1 MPRAD
6 RQVTEGRG
14 DFMKS
19 IHFTSAINLTA
30 SGKQRRF
37 QINAYSGGLLVV
49 GGFEHPVVVDLSG
62 LDTTNAIP
70 ILIDHR
76 SDVEATLG
84 LTDRIENN
92 GRSLTLGGPITGQ
105 SALAVQVLAQSAAG
119 HIWQASIGASVVE
132 SENIAAGVSVNLNG
146 QKFTGPVIV
155 ARRSILKETSVLPM
169 GADSST
175 SVNLAAKAVALKGS
189 LHMSFSEWL
198 VSLGIAEGSLT
209 SEGTAILQTMYENA
223 QALPADG
230 ETPAVPVASAA
241 ASVLALRATASAELH
256 RHSAINSVCV
266 GHPEVAAKAISAGW
280 SPMQAENS
288 VLKLKAQSMAPSN
301 RTYGHSGHSTG
312 LTKNTLSASL
322 MLRAGHEKAALKA
335 YGADVCQQGRDLRC
349 TNLVDLAGHAL
360 TVAGQD
366 RNGFQNNDSMIR
378 AAFSVASLSNILGDS
393 IGKTLVDAYAET
405 TSAWKSFCHIGDCT
419 SFRDHKGIRPA
430 AIASLDVVGAGGAIK
445 NGNLSEEDSFTFRVD
460 SYAKIL
466 VITRQTMVNDDLGF
480 LSDMAPMLG
489 QAAGRSLNDLLWS
502 TILGGQTANY
512 FSSGNSNLA
521 TTSSAL
527 AVATLGAAVAAM
539 RSQRDDQGFD
549 LNIQPAVLVVPP
561 ALELTARA
569 LLNSAEVLGTS
580 GVSGNPVQGIVPN
593 LLVEPRISNSTRFS
607 NTSSTQF
614 YVFGA
619 PKDRAVTVGFLNGAT
634 TPTIETAD
642 ADFNTLGMQI
652 RVFHDFGVA
661 LADPRG
667 AYKATGAA

>member
-1 MPRAD
+1 
-6 RQVTEGRG
+6 
-14 DFMKS
+14 MKKIQFS
-19 IHFTSAINLTA
+19 SWLNLTA

-37 QINAYSGGLLVV
+37 QINAYSGGKLVV
-49 GGFEHPVVVDLSG
+49 SGFAAPVIVDLAG
-62 LDTTNAIP
+62 LDTSNAVP

-76 SDVEATLG
+76 ADVEATLG

-92 GRSLTLGGPITGQ
+92 GRSLTLGGPVTGV
-105 SALAVQVLAQSAAG
+105 SGLAQQVLAQSAAG
-119 HIWQASIGASVVE
+119 HTWQASIGASVIE
-132 SENIAAGVSVNLNG
+132 SENIAAGVSVNVNG
-146 QKFTGPVIV
+146 QRFVGPVIV

-169 GADSST
+169 GADSTT
-175 SVNLAAKAVALKGS
+175 SVNLAASAKLRGGF
-189 LHMSFSEWL
+189 HMTFSEWL
-198 VSLGIAEGSLT
+198 VSLGIAESSLT

-230 ETPAVPVASAA
+230 ETPAAVPVASAA
-241 ASVLALRATASAELH
+241 AILNMRATASAELN
-256 RHSAINSVCV
+256 RHAEINAVCV
-266 GHPEVAAKAISAGW
+266 GHPTIAATGIRNGW
-280 SPMQAENS
+280 SVLECENH
-288 VLKLKAQSMAPSN
+288 VLRARAASMTPSN
-301 RTYGHSGHSTG
+301 RTQNYSGHSTG

-322 MLRAGHEKAALKA
+322 MIRAGHEKLAVKA
-335 YGADVCQQGRDLRC
+335 FGADVCQQGRDLRC
-349 TNLVDLAGHAL
+349 TNLVDLAAHAL
-360 TVAGQD
+360 TIAGQD
-366 RNGFQNNDSMIR
+366 RNSYQNNDQMIR

-405 TSAWKSFCHIGDCT
+405 TSAWKTFCHIGDCS
-419 SFRDHKGIRPA
+419 SFRDHKGVRPA

-512 FSSGNSNLA
+512 FSSGNANLA
-521 TTSSAL
+521 TTASAL

-619 PKDRAVTVGFLNGAT
+619 PKDRAITVGFLNGAT

-661 LADPRG
+661 LADPR
-667 AYKATGAA
+667 AAHKSTGAAS

>member
-1 MPRAD
+1 
-6 RQVTEGRG
+6 
-14 DFMKS
+14 MKS

-92 GRSLTLGGPITGQ
+92 GRSLTLGGAVTGV
-105 SALAVQVLAQSAAG
+105 SSLAQQVLAQSAAG
-119 HIWQASIGASVVE
+119 HTWQASIGASVIE
-132 SENIAAGVSVNLNG
+132 SEEVAAGQTVRVNN
-146 QKFTGPVIV
+146 QNFSGPLII

-301 RTYGHSGHSTG
+301 RTQNYSANSGG
-312 LTKNTLSASL
+312 LSKNHLTASL
-322 MLRAGHEKAALKA
+322 MIRAGHEKLAVKA
-335 YGADVCQQGRDLRC
+335 FGADTAQQARDLRC
-349 TNLVDLAGHAL
+349 TNLVDLAAHAL

-366 RNGFQNNDSMIR
+366 RNSYQNNDQMIR

-393 IGKTLVDAYAET
+393 IGKTLVDAYQEA
-405 TSAWKSFCHIGDCT
+405 TSSWKSFCHIGDCS
-419 SFRDHKGIRPA
+419 SFRDHKGVRPA
-430 AIASLDVVGAGGAIK
+430 AIASLDVVGAGGMIK

-460 SYAKIL
+460 SYAKVL
-466 VITRQTMVNDDLGF
+466 TITRQTMVNDDLGF

-502 TILGGQTANY
+502 TILGGQTSGF
-512 FSSGNSNLA
+512 FSSGNANLA

-527 AVATLGAAVAAM
+527 AVATLGSAVSAM

-561 ALELTARA
+561 SLELTARA
-569 LLNSAEVLGTS
+569 LLNSNDVLGTS
-580 GVSGNPVQGIVPN
+580 GPAGNPVKNIVSE
-593 LLVEPRISNSTRFS
+593 LIVEPRISNSTRFS
-607 NTSSTQF
+607 NTSATQF

-619 PKDRAVTVGFLNGAT
+619 PRDRAVTVGFLNGAT
-634 TPTIETAD
+634 TPTIETSD
-642 ADFNTLGMQI
+642 ADFGTLGMQI

-667 AYKATGAA
+667 AYKATGAAS

>member
-1 MPRAD
+1 
-6 RQVTEGRG
+6 
-14 DFMKS
+14 MKKIQFS
-19 IHFTSAINLTA
+19 SWLNLTA
-30 SGKQRRF
+30 SGKVRKF
-37 QINAYSGGLLVV
+37 QILAYSGGLLRVD
-49 GGFEHPVVVDLSG
+49 GFANPVVVDLAG
-62 LDTTNAIP
+62 LQASASVP
-70 ILIDHR
+70 IILDHQP
-76 SDVEATLG
+76 STETTLG
-84 LTDRIENN
+84 QTSDIRND
-92 GRSLTLGGPITGQ
+92 GRSLVLAGQITGQ
-105 SALAVQVLAQSAAG
+105 SGKVLAVVAQADAG
-119 HIWQASIGASVVE
+119 YQWQASIGCSVEASEDVPAGSRVV
-132 SENIAAGVSVNLNG
+132 VNG
-146 QKFTGPVIV
+146 QTFVGPIIV
-155 ARRSILKETSVLPM
+155 ARRTVLRETSVLPV
-169 GADSST
+169 GADAST
-175 SVNLAAKAVALKGS
+175 QVNLAASAKLRGN
-189 LHMSFSEWL
+189 LHMMTFAEWL
-198 VSLGIAEGSLT
+198 MSLGLDESMLT
-209 SEGTAILQTMYENA
+209 PEAADVLQTAYDATDQNVDA
-223 QALPADG
+223 PAAS
-230 ETPAVPVASAA
+230 TAPVAAPAVPVASAA
-241 ASVLALRATASAELH
+241 AILNLRATASAELH
-256 RHSAINSVCV
+256 RHSEINKLCV
-266 GHPEVAAKAISAGW
+266 GHPQVAAKAISAGW
-280 SPMQAENS
+280 SPLQAENS

-322 MLRAGHEKAALKA
+322 MLRAGHESAAVKSF
-335 YGADVCQQGRDLRC
+335 GADVCQQARDLRC
-349 TNLVDLAGHAL
+349 TNLVDLAAHAL

-366 RNGFQNNDSMIR
+366 RTGFQNNDAMIR

-393 IGKTLVDAYAET
+393 IGKTLVDAYQET

-445 NGNLSEEDSFTFRVD
+445 NGNLSEEDSFTFKVD
-460 SYAKIL
+460 TFAKII
-466 VITRQTMVNDDLGF
+466 VITRKTMVDDDLNF
-480 LSDMAPMLG
+480 LSDLAPMLG
-489 QAAGRSLNDLLWS
+489 VAAGRSLNDLLWS

-512 FSSGNSNLA
+512 FSSGNANLA

-569 LLNSAEVLGTS
+569 LLNSADVLGTS
-580 GVSGNPVQGIVPN
+580 GPAGNPVKNIVSE
-593 LLVEPRISNSTRFS
+593 LIVEPRISNSTRFS